1 MRKKKIR
8 FLYMVIV
15 GLLISLLM
23 KLAFPASVTKDM
35 DLSDYL
41 TSILITIIVWEGNL
55 RIDTW
60 MNKKYPWLKHPWKRI
75 LVHFP
80 VCVIYS
86 AIFIFFLSLLSKNMF
101 HPGLDNMEADDYVRF
116 ALVVLGILVLLSL
129 FLLSIEVSVQ
139 FFRNWK
145 NSQID
150 NERIRSEY
158 LQARLQNLIN
168 QVNPHF
174 LFNNLSV
181 LSSLIYKDQDKA
193 VDFIN
198 QLSKVYRYLLD
209 TRDSEMVSLS
219 KELEF
224 IRSYVFLLKIRFEDK
239 IQFRIE
245 VPEDKLNALIP
256 QMSLQMLI
264 ENAMKH
270 NESSENAPL
279 RISIETEKEMLV
291 VTNNLQIQTLMEAGP
306 KTGLQNIKERY
317 RFFTDIPI
325 ELIND
330 THSYIVKIPLLKTN
344 ERNNS

>member
-8 FLYMVIV
+8 FLIMVIV
-15 GLLISLLM
+15 GVLISLVM
-23 KLAFPASVTKDM
+23 KLAFPASMTKDINI
-35 DLSDYL
+35 SDFL
-41 TSILITIIVWEGNL
+41 TSIVITIIVWEGNL
-55 RIDTW
+55 RIDIW

-80 VCVIYS
+80 ACVIYS
-86 AIFIFFLSLLSKNMF
+86 AFFIYFLSLLSKNMF
-101 HPGLDNMEADDYVRF
+101 HPGLDNMEAGDYFRF
-116 ALVVLGILVLLSL
+116 AFIVLGILVFLSL

-181 LSSLIYKDQDKA
+181 LSSLVYKDQDKA

-219 KELEF
+219 QELEF

-239 IQFRIE
+239 VQFRID
-245 VPEDKLNALIP
+245 VPEDKLNAYIP

-279 RISIETEKEMLV
+279 RITIHTEKDMLV
-291 VTNNLQIQTLMEAGP
+291 VTNNLQLQTVIETGL

-317 RFFTDIPI
+317 RFFTDIPV
-325 ELIND
+325 EVIND
-330 THSYIVKIPLLKTN
+330 SNSFTVKIPLLKTN